1 MAAKWCA
8 RAPLVTP
15 DKTLRFNKC
24 VALGRRRLRLAVKR
38 LNQHATGQAGAILAL
53 RRRVKLWGRQF
64 YREAVEKVSGTPR
77 VSRHQ
82 RADISPLAQSV
93 NSARASNKGLQER
106 LFRKCEGVWL
116 FVADSEK

>member
-8 RAPLVTP
+8 RARLVTP
-15 DKTLRFNKC
+15 YKALRFNKC

-38 LNQHATGQAGAILAL
+38 LNQHATGLAGAILAL
-53 RRRVKLWGRQF
+53 RRRVKLWGRQL

-82 RADISPLAQSV
+82 RTDISPLAQSV

-106 LFRKCEGVWL
+106 LFRKCAGVWL

>member
-1 MAAKWCA
+1 MAAKRCA

-15 DKTLRFNKC
+15 YKTLRLNKC

-53 RRRVKLWGRQF
+53 RRRVKLWGRQL

-82 RADISPLAQSV
+82 RTDISPVAQSV

>member
-8 RAPLVTP
+8 RARLVTP
-15 DKTLRFNKC
+15 YKALRFNKC

-38 LNQHATGQAGAILAL
+38 LNQHATGQSNPGLAA
-53 RRRVKLWGRQF
+53 KGSTWGRQLH
-64 YREAVEKVSGTPR
+64 REAVEKVSGTPR

-82 RADISPLAQSV
+82 RTDISPLAQSV

-106 LFRKCEGVWL
+106 LFRKCAGVWL

>member
-24 VALGRRRLRLAVKR
+24 VAMGRRRLRLAVKR
-38 LNQHATGQAGAILAL
+38 LDQHATGQSNLGLAA
-53 RRRVKLWGRQF
+53 KGSTWGRQLH
-64 YREAVEKVSGTPR
+64 REAVEKVSGTPR

-93 NSARASNKGLQER
+93 NSARASNKGLQGR

>member
-15 DKTLRFNKC
+15 YKTLRLNKC
-24 VALGRRRLRLAVKR
+24 VALRRRRLRLAVKR

-53 RRRVKLWGRQF
+53 RRRVKLWGRQL

-82 RADISPLAQSV
+82 RTDVSPVAQSV

>member
-15 DKTLRFNKC
+15 YKALRFNQC

-53 RRRVKLWGRQF
+53 RRRVKLWGRQL

-82 RADISPLAQSV
+82 RTDISPVAQSV

>member
-15 DKTLRFNKC
+15 YKALRFNKC

-38 LNQHATGQAGAILAL
+38 LNQHSTGQAGAILAL
-53 RRRVKLWGRQF
+53 RRRVKLWGRQL

-82 RADISPLAQSV
+82 RTDVSPVAQSV

>member
-1 MAAKWCA
+1 M
-8 RAPLVTP
+8 
-15 DKTLRFNKC
+15 
-24 VALGRRRLRLAVKR
+24 RLAVKR
-38 LNQHATGQAGAILAL
+38 LNQHATGQSNPGLAA
-53 RRRVKLWGRQF
+53 KGSTWGRQLH
-64 YREAVEKVSGTPR
+64 REAVEKVSGTPR

-106 LFRKCEGVWL
+106 LFRKCERVWL